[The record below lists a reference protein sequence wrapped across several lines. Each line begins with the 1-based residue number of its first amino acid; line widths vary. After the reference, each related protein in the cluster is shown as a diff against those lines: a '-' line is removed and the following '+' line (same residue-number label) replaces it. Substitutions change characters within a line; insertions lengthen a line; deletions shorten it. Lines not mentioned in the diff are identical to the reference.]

1 MNTGSLITRRMILRD
16 GGKAGLAMMVLGV
29 AACAPESSD
38 ASTTTSGA
46 ASPGTSAPRDSTTS
60 SIDTATSTPP
70 SNMGW
75 VRAELG
81 GVSAYIRY
89 RNGEAAVIDTG
100 GSGSEG
106 AIGEA
111 MATVGLDWGSV
122 GHIIVTHRHADHQGS
137 LEAGLSLTSGSP
149 WYAGA
154 GDMSA
159 VRASTE
165 GIAVGDDDSVFD
177 LRIIETP
184 GHTAGHISV
193 LDAAAG
199 VLVSGDALIGA
210 NGGVTGASEQFS
222 ENMTLANASIR
233 KLAEFDYEVAL
244 FGHGDPVESEADLAV
259 RELAADL

>member
-1 MNTGSLITRRMILRD
+1 
-16 GGKAGLAMMVLGV
+16 
-29 AACAPESSD
+29 
-38 ASTTTSGA
+38 
-46 ASPGTSAPRDSTTS
+46 
-60 SIDTATSTPP
+60 
-70 SNMGW
+70 MGW

-81 GVSAYIRY
+81 GVSAYILY
-89 RNGEAAVIDTG
+89 RNGEAALIDTG
-100 GSGSEG
+100 GSGSEA
-106 AIGEA
+106 AIGAA
-111 MATVGLDWGSV
+111 MNVVGFDWGSV
-122 GHIIVTHRHADHQGS
+122 GHIIITHRHADHQGS
-137 LEAGLSLTSGSP
+137 LEAGLALTNSSP

-154 GDMSA
+154 DDMIGI
-159 VRASTE
+159 RASTE

-222 ENMTLANASIR
+222 EDMTLANASVR

-244 FGHGDPVESEADLAV
+244 FGHGDPVESGADLAV
-259 RELAADL
+259 RELAASL

>member
-1 MNTGSLITRRMILRD
+1 MNTNSLVTRRVILRD
-16 GGKAGLAMMVLGV
+16 GGKAGLAIMVLGV
-29 AACAPESSD
+29 AACASESSEE
-38 ASTTTSGA
+38 SPTTV
-46 ASPGTSAPRDSTTS
+46 GTPSIATPVPSDSTTS
-60 SIDTATSTPP
+60 SIDTVTTTSAP
-70 SNMGW
+70 NAGW
-75 VRAELG
+75 VRAQLG
-81 GVSAYIRY
+81 GVSAYILY

-159 VRASTE
+159 IRASTE

-193 LDAAAG
+193 LDPAAG

-222 ENMTLANASIR
+222 DNMTLANASIR
-233 KLAEFDYEVAL
+233 KLSEFDYEIAL
-244 FGHGDPVESEADLAV
+244 FGHGDPVESGADLAV